1 MTSSSPNLSAS
12 SVSKNLVME
21 AERPVSRIDRKSSI
35 ESEPRTLSLRQM
47 ERAREAALIVL
58 NTRSIEDAMSIFT
71 EGLQPV
77 LRVGNRMGPESYY
90 YDHIDDKLL
99 GSEPRDVATAPF

>member
-71 EGLQPV
+71 EAHSREGGDVRSASKKRGGATASTIGGV
-77 LRVGNRMGPESYY
+77 LATSRVG
-90 YDHIDDKLL
+90 
-99 GSEPRDVATAPF
+99 